1 MRDIGSTMRM
11 GTIALGL
18 LLIASAAQAESGEP
32 FGLATVAA
40 DEGALSATWRK
51 LQSEIQADERIV
63 EQCRA
68 APQSCASPDAPRFIA
83 IVDEGNGYEGLA
95 KIGRI
100 NRAVNLAIGA
110 ASTAVQSAWSAPLQA
125 LAAGAGDCK
134 QYAVLKYAA
143 LRNAGFAAGDLRL
156 VIARIKQ
163 PQNPDAKPVDHALV
177 TLRHDAVWIVLDN
190 RSLAMLESR
199 QVLDQYL
206 PLFALDDR
214 GVRQFVQPPGPAV
227 APCGE
232 SGG

>member
-1 MRDIGSTMRM
+1 MRDIGSAMRM

-18 LLIASAAQAESGEP
+18 LLLASAAQAESNEP
-32 FGLATVAA
+32 FGMATVAA
-40 DEGALSATWRK
+40 DDGALSATWRK
-51 LQSEIQADERIV
+51 LQNEIQADERIV

-68 APQSCASPDAPRFIA
+68 TPQSCASPAAPRFIA

-110 ASTAVQSAWSAPLQA
+110 ASAAVQSTWSAPLQT
-125 LAAGAGDCK
+125 LAAGSGDCK

-143 LRNAGFAAGDLRL
+143 LRSAGFAAGDLRL
-156 VIARIKQ
+156 VIARIRH
-163 PQNPDAKPVDHALV
+163 PQNPDAKPVDHAVV
-177 TLRHDAVWIVLDN
+177 TIRNDAGWIVLDN

-214 GVRQFVQPPGPAV
+214 GVRQFVHPPNTDSAA
-227 APCGE
+227 APCG
-232 SGG
+232 